1 MVVEFLKHREMLLLL
16 RLPKMREMWT
26 FPESSE
32 RSTANHCRQVV
43 VVPVL
48 ADWVYESE
56 QIHLLRVVAVVVVEL
71 QNNTEPEDVA
81 VVVEDNDDTDL

>member
-1 MVVEFLKHREMLLLL
+1 MMLQ
-16 RLPKMREMWT
+16 LPKTRETWT
-26 FPESSE
+26 FQESSE
-32 RSTANHCRQVV
+32 RSTARHYRQVV

-48 ADWVYESE
+48 ADWVYESA

-71 QNNTEPEDVA
+71 QNNTEPEAVA